1 VNLLPALAAVAG
13 ILLVASEAG
22 WLAARAL
29 GLDRPALAAERLV
42 WGVALG
48 LLLLAGVVPA
58 CFAVGL
64 PPGWIPFLAGAAGL
78 ALLGRAFSARGGE
91 TPEATGS
98 RPPEAPRARPVSVF
112 LGALLVLGVGV
123 YALRCLTEPMWATDF
138 LAIWGGKG
146 KAIFGAGGLPA
157 WLHRMPELGFT
168 HPEYPLGLPFLYA
181 SFAFLLG
188 YWDDHATA
196 LLFPVFQWATLLF
209 LAAWLRRHGAPRPVP
224 LAAAAALSL
233 VEPLYRAF
241 TTGMGEVPLSFFL
254 LLLGASLVDALDRE
268 PGAVRRL
275 TVAALG
281 AAALKNEGLLAAAA
295 AAVIAL
301 AARRTAKAVRWR
313 AAAAALVPALS
324 VRALQRLR
332 MGPLPLRD
340 FDFRLLLAPELPIRI
355 GFDLRAIALETLGP
369 GAFGLLLLAIL
380 FGAGRRSIPAV
391 RLATLAAILLS
402 AYAILPAFAVL
413 GPDWLVRTAFV
424 RTSVSLAPL
433 AAAAVVLRLAPL
445 FAESVSGDGS
455 SGSG

>member
-1 VNLLPALAAVAG
+1 V
-13 ILLVASEAG
+13 
-22 WLAARAL
+22 
-29 GLDRPALAAERLV
+29 
-42 WGVALG
+42 
-48 LLLLAGVVPA
+48 LLLAGVVPV
-58 CFAVGL
+58 CFAAGL
-64 PPGWIPFLAGAAGL
+64 RPGWIPFLAGAAVL
-78 ALLGRAFSARGGE
+78 VLLGRAPAERRGE
-91 TPEATGS
+91 TPGAIAH
-98 RPPEAPRARPVSVF
+98 RPQEAPRVRPISLL
-112 LGALLVLGVGV
+112 LGALLVLGVLV
-123 YALRCLTEPMWATDF
+123 YALRSLTEPMWATDF

-146 KAIFGAGGLPA
+146 KAIFGAGALPA
-157 WLHRMPELGFT
+157 WFHRVPELGFA

-188 YWDDHATA
+188 DWDDHATA

-209 LAAWLRRHGAPRPVP
+209 LAAWLRRRGAPRSIP

-275 TVAALG
+275 AVAALG
-281 AAALKNEGLLAAAA
+281 VAALKNEGLLAAAA

-301 AARRTAKAVRWR
+301 AARRTAKADRWR
-313 AAAAALVPALS
+313 VAAAALVPALS

-340 FDFRLLLAPELPIRI
+340 FDFRLLFAPELPIRL
-355 GFDLRAIALETLGP
+355 GFDLRAIALEALVP

-380 FGAGRRSIPAV
+380 FGVGRRSAPAA
-391 RLATLAAILLS
+391 RLGTLAATLLS
-402 AYAILPAFAVL
+402 AYALLPAFAVL

-424 RTSVSLAPL
+424 RTSAALAPL
-433 AAAAVVLRLAPL
+433 VAAAAVLRLAPL